1 LEEAANP
8 LTGFPLAGFF
18 FALLGFAGRRKK
30 GDWEMRKV
38 KEWIELGRTVFP
50 RNIWIPALSIVVGAL
65 MWSISINGILVHHKL
80 LSGGVSGLALVIYYL
95 IPKLSVGLMV
105 FLLNIPT
112 FIMGWTMI
120 SGKFFAFSL
129 LGMASFSFFLT
140 VTTWLKIAV
149 ENPLLACLF
158 AGVISGVGSG
168 LIFRAGG
175 SGGGTGIVAMVL
187 NRRFSVRVGIVSFL
201 LNSVPLV
208 LGAFLIDLNAALYS
222 IIYVYVSGSV
232 MDRIITS
239 FNERRSVWIISSQ
252 SSEVCGQILS
262 KLRRGATLLAGKGA
276 YTQSP
281 VEVIYSVI
289 SPFELAKLKDL
300 VITIDPKAF
309 MIINETQ
316 EVIGKGFDQPGNF

>member
-1 LEEAANP
+1 
-8 LTGFPLAGFF
+8 
-18 FALLGFAGRRKK
+18 
-30 GDWEMRKV
+30 
-38 KEWIELGRTVFP
+38 
-50 RNIWIPALSIVVGAL
+50 
-65 MWSISINGILVHHKL
+65 MWSISINGILVHHRL

-95 IPKLSVGLMV
+95 VPKLSIGLMV
-105 FLLNIPT
+105 FLINIPV

-129 LGMASFSFFLT
+129 LGMISFSFFLE
-140 VTTWLKIAV
+140 VTTKLQIFV

-175 SGGGTGIVAMVL
+175 SGGGTGIIAMVL
-187 NRRFSVRVGIVSFL
+187 NRRFSVRVGFVSFF

-208 LGAFLIDLNAALYS
+208 LGAFLLDLNAALYS
-222 IIYVYVSGSV
+222 IIYVYTSGSV

-239 FNERRSVWIISSQ
+239 FSERRSVWIISSQ
-252 SSEVCGQILS
+252 SSEICGQILT
-262 KLRRGATLLAGKGA
+262 KLRRGATLLSGKGA

-281 VEVIYSVI
+281 IEVIYSVI

-309 MIINETQ
+309 LIINETQ
-316 EVIGKGFDQPGNF
+316 EVIGRGFDQPTGF

>member
-1 LEEAANP
+1 
-8 LTGFPLAGFF
+8 
-18 FALLGFAGRRKK
+18 
-30 GDWEMRKV
+30 MRKGKV
-38 KEWIELGRTVFP
+38 WAKMRESVLGQNF
-50 RNIWIPALSIVVGAL
+50 WLPAFSIILGAF
-65 MWSISINGILVHHKL
+65 MWAISINGILVHHRL

-95 IPKLSVGLMV
+95 VPKLSIGLMV
-105 FLLNIPT
+105 FLINIPV

-129 LGMASFSFFLT
+129 LGMICFSFFLQ
-140 VTTWLKIAV
+140 VTTKLQISV

-175 SGGGTGIVAMVL
+175 SGGGTGIIAMIL
-187 NRRFSVRVGIVSFL
+187 NRRLSVRVGFVSFF

-208 LGAFLIDLNAALYS
+208 LGAFLLDLNAALYS
-222 IIYVYVSGSV
+222 IIYVYTSGSV

-239 FNERRSVWIISSQ
+239 FSERRSVWIISSQ
-252 SSEVCGQILS
+252 SSEICRQILT
-262 KLRRGATLLAGKGA
+262 KLRRGATLLSGKGA

-281 VEVIYSVI
+281 IEVIYSVI

-309 MIINETQ
+309 LIINETQ
-316 EVIGKGFDQPGNF
+316 EVIGRGFDQPTGF

>member
-1 LEEAANP
+1 MIKM
-8 LTGFPLAGFF
+8 
-18 FALLGFAGRRKK
+18 KK
-30 GDWEMRKV
+30 
-38 KEWIELGRTVFP
+38 WIEMGRTVLP
-50 RNIWIPALSIVVGAL
+50 KNIWLPALSIVLGAL

-95 IPKLSVGLMV
+95 VPKLSIGLMV
-105 FLLNIPT
+105 FLMNIPT

-175 SGGGTGIVAMVL
+175 SGGGTGIIAMVL

-252 SSEVCGQILS
+252 SSEICGQILS
-262 KLRRGATLLAGKGA
+262 KLRRGVTLLSGKGA

-300 VITIDPKAF
+300 VITVDPKAF
-309 MIINETQ
+309 LIINETQ
-316 EVIGKGFDQPGNF
+316 EVIGKGFDQPGSF

>member
-1 LEEAANP
+1 MIKLKKLAA
-8 LTGFPLAGFF
+8 
-18 FALLGFAGRRKK
+18 
-30 GDWEMRKV
+30 M
-38 KEWIELGRTVFP
+38 GRTLWPKNVWLP
-50 RNIWIPALSIVVGAL
+50 GLSIILGAL
-65 MWSISINGILVHHKL
+65 MWSVSINGILVHHKL

-95 IPKLSVGLMV
+95 MPRLSIGLMV
-105 FLLNIPT
+105 FLMNIPI
-112 FIMGWTMI
+112 FVMGWTMI

-140 VTTWLKIAV
+140 LTTWLKISV

-175 SGGGTGIVAMVL
+175 SGGGTGIIAMVL

-208 LGAFLIDLNAALYS
+208 LGGFLIDLNAALYS
-222 IIYVYVSGSV
+222 IIYIYVSGSV
-232 MDRIITS
+232 MDRIIAS
-239 FNERRSVWIISSQ
+239 FSERRSVWIISSQ
-252 SSEVCGQILS
+252 SSEICGQILS
-262 KLRRGATLLAGKGA
+262 KLRRGATLLSGKGA

-300 VITIDPKAF
+300 VITVDPGAF
-309 MIINETQ
+309 LIVNETQ
-316 EVIGKGFDQPGNF
+316 EVIGKGFDQPASF